1 MPPSD
6 DDDDDGDD
14 NDDDDDDDDN
24 NNARLTLGP
33 PVLVPPNGGGVLMGS
48 SPLPWRTVTW
58 HGVCLTFLKPHF
70 LFIPAQKGPLLRSD
84 FRGCPFLL
92 SF

>member
-1 MPPSD
+1 MPLSD

-33 PVLVPPNGGGVLMGS
+33 LVLVPPNGGGVLMGS
-48 SPLPWRTVTW
+48 SPLPRRTVTW
-58 HGVCLTFLKPHF
+58 SVFNLLKPHF
-70 LFIPAQKGPLLRSD
+70 LFIPAQMGPLLRSD